1 MIAVAALAITGCGQA
16 TPSTAGPSMPT
27 STTAEALPQAT
38 LTTEPI
44 PPSDTAVSATGAAPS
59 GSSGANFQVVTAA
72 TTVQRVRF
80 DDGTQYEW
88 EQRGSVTIDQ
98 ASVGI
103 EYVLTLADPIETL
116 LDEATIDADGSI
128 TIDFTIP
135 VGTAPGTHRL
145 IVRDGS
151 TGRNVAAAVIGV
163 TAPGECITEVPALD
177 RDGDL
182 VIDDCDPSNL
192 DGPIAD
198 ADGDGVRNIDDNCPQ
213 QANPGQERLHDRSA
227 GSACDTKEGYNP
239 LDVLRE
245 PITAIG

>member
-16 TPSTAGPSMPT
+16 TPNTVGSSLPA
-27 STTAEALPQAT
+27 STTVESLPQAT

-44 PPSDTAVSATGAAPS
+44 PPSVIAGSDADAASS
-59 GSSGANFQVVTAA
+59 GSSGANFQVVTEA

-80 DDGTQYEW
+80 SDGTQYEW

-98 ASVGI
+98 ASVGL

-116 LDEATIDADGSI
+116 LHEATIDADGSI

-135 VGTAPGTHRL
+135 VGIPPGTHRL

-163 TAPGECITEVPALD
+163 TAPGECITEVSALD

-182 VIDDCDPSNL
+182 VIDDCDPFNL

-198 ADGDGVRNIDDNCPQ
+198 ADGDGVRNIADNCPQ
-213 QANPGQERLHDRSA
+213 QANPGQERLGDRSA
-227 GSACDTKEGYNP
+227 GSACDAKEGYNP

-245 PITAIG
+245 SITAIG